1 MTINARPSM
10 VGLWLRL
17 LKQAEYGRATIVCKA
32 PFMGHNSS
40 PTIDGRAIQ
49 RNHFAQITIATR
61 ALLLVVMAFSLYS
74 FTIPSSACAQDDT
87 VTLDDVNAIAT
98 RLYCPVCPNETLASC
113 RTEAC
118 VRWREEIRQQLAAGM
133 TEQQVIDDF
142 IARYGERVIGTPQDP
157 TLRALSVYTPY
168 VLLALA
174 ALLGGYTLL
183 RWRRGRATTPADNA
197 PPLMTDSSNHA
208 YRAQLERDLLDK

>member
-1 MTINARPSM
+1 MNKTLTPFPLSVRARGFRGATSIQVVLFCAIM
-10 VGLWLRL
+10 FGMLGFVG
-17 LKQAEYGRATIVCKA
+17 GATTV
-32 PFMGHNSS
+32 
-40 PTIDGRAIQ
+40 
-49 RNHFAQITIATR
+49 
-61 ALLLVVMAFSLYS
+61 
-74 FTIPSSACAQDDT
+74 CAQDDT

-142 IARYGERVIGTPQDP
+142 IARYGERVVGTPEDP

-168 VLLALA
+168 VLLGLA
-174 ALLGGYTLL
+174 VLLGGFTLL
-183 RWRRGRATTPADNA
+183 RWRRGRATTPTDDT
-197 PPLMTDSSNHA
+197 PLMTDSSNHA
-208 YRAQLERDLLDK
+208 YRAQLERDLLDE